1 LKARAR
7 RRKTP
12 IGNLP
17 APDALDLSGLDL
29 PDGNLR
35 ELLEVD
41 VAGWKK
47 EVEDTAASY
56 ARYDNKL
63 PKTLTDQLDGLR
75 KRLG

>member
-1 LKARAR
+1 M
-7 RRKTP
+7 
-12 IGNLP
+12 
-17 APDALDLSGLDL
+17 SGLDL
-29 PDGNLR
+29 PAGNLR

-63 PKTLTDQLDGLR
+63 PKTLSDQLDGLR